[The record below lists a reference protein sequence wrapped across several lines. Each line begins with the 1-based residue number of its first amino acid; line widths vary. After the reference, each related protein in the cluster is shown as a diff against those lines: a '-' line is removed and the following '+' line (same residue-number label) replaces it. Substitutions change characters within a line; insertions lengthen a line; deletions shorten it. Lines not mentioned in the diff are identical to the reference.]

1 MQIQIFDTKELASQ
15 FVCDVFK
22 DALNNGASVF
32 GLATG
37 GTPEYLYTLLSESE
51 LDFSQAISINLDEY
65 FGLSKEHPKSY
76 HHYMQEQLF
85 NQKPFKHSYLP
96 DGTEQDIEKE
106 IARYNSILA
115 EHPIELQILGIGEN
129 AHIGF
134 NEPGTPFD
142 TQTQLVDLTA
152 STIEANQR
160 YFDRKEDVP
169 TQAYSM
175 GIASIMAAKQI
186 ILLAFGKSKAEAIRQ
201 TIEGPIT
208 TDVPASILQTH
219 PNVTFVL
226 DKDAASLLT
235 QA

>member
-1 MQIQIFDTKELASQ
+1 
-15 FVCDVFK
+15 
-22 DALNNGASVF
+22 
-32 GLATG
+32 
-37 GTPEYLYTLLSESE
+37 
-51 LDFSQAISINLDEY
+51 
-65 FGLSKEHPKSY
+65 
-76 HHYMQEQLF
+76 MQEQLF
-85 NQKPFKHSYLP
+85 DQKPFKHSYLP

-106 IARYNSILA
+106 IARYNSILT

-186 ILLAFGKSKAEAIRQ
+186 ILLAFGKNKAEAIRQ